1 MSRNRKK
8 KKGKKVKSI
17 LIKSVLNVFT
27 ENPKRELSYK
37 NISEILKARDPGS
50 RRLIIDILH
59 QLEENGT
66 LKSTQRNKYILSG
79 DRKESTVI
87 GKIDITSKGSA
98 FVIID
103 DSDDVQDI
111 FISSRDV
118 GKAFNR
124 DIVKVRV
131 KKFSSGK
138 RPEGEIIE
146 IIERHKT
153 SFVGTLQLNNKFG
166 FVVVDDRKMNI
177 DFFIPKSDLNGA
189 KDGEK
194 VLIEFTNWPDH
205 KDSPFAKITDVLGM
219 PGDNNTEMH
228 AILAQY
234 GLPNKFPDEVESYA
248 QSLDAGINKEEVAKR
263 RDMRKTATFT
273 IDPEDAKDF
282 DDALSFQV
290 LENGNIEVGVHI
302 ADVAHYVQPNTILDK
317 EAYLRATS
325 VYLVDRV
332 VPMLPE
338 VLSNGI
344 CSLRPNEEKLTFSVV
359 FELNEKA
366 EVKDVWYGKTVTYS
380 DRRFTYEEAQERIEG
395 LDADYSEEINT
406 LDSLA
411 KILRKKRLKSGALE
425 ISSEE
430 VKFKLAEDGTPL
442 GVYQKISKDA
452 HKLIEEFMLLA
463 NKYVAR
469 FAGIP
474 KGKDHIRPYIYRVH
488 DSPDEEKLSR
498 FVDFVRKFGYD
509 FNHVT
514 PENATEKI
522 NKLLNDIKNNDE
534 YSIIQTMAIRS
545 MSKATYST
553 DNVGHYGLA
562 FEHYSHFTSPIRR
575 YPDLIAHRILFD
587 YLNNTFKVDEE
598 DLEHQCKHCSN
609 QEKQASDAERDSI
622 KYKQVE
628 YLKDKV
634 GENFTGV
641 ISGLTDWGIYVELT
655 DSKCEGLVRMKSML
669 DDSYFFDPDRYEV
682 VGRRYKKVYNLGDE
696 VEIKITNA
704 DLVNKTLDFEM
715 ARYK

>member
-1 MSRNRKK
+1 M
-8 KKGKKVKSI
+8 
-17 LIKSVLNVFT
+17 
-27 ENPKRELSYK
+27 
-37 NISEILKARDPGS
+37 
-50 RRLIIDILH
+50 
-59 QLEENGT
+59 
-66 LKSTQRNKYILSG
+66 
-79 DRKESTVI
+79 
-87 GKIDITSKGSA
+87 
-98 FVIID
+98 
-103 DSDDVQDI
+103 
-111 FISSRDV
+111 
-118 GKAFNR
+118 
-124 DIVKVRV
+124 
-131 KKFSSGK
+131 
-138 RPEGEIIE
+138 
-146 IIERHKT
+146 
-153 SFVGTLQLNNKFG
+153 
-166 FVVVDDRKMNI
+166 VDDRKMNI
-177 DFFIPKSDLNGA
+177 DFFIPKSDTNGA

-194 VLIEFTNWPDH
+194 VLIEFTNWPNH
-205 KDSPFAKITDVLGM
+205 KDSPFAKIVDVLGM

-234 GLPNKFPDEVESYA
+234 GLPNEFPEEVESYA
-248 QSLDAGINKEEVAKR
+248 QSLDSGITPEEIKLR
-263 RDMRKTATFT
+263 RDMRKTTTFT
-273 IDPEDAKDF
+273 IDPDDAKDF
-282 DDALSFQV
+282 DDALSIET

-359 FELNEKA
+359 FELNDKA
-366 EVKDVWYGKTVTYS
+366 EVIDTWYGKTVTYS

-395 LDADYSEEINT
+395 LDADYTTEINT
-406 LDSLA
+406 LDILA
-411 KILRKKRLKSGALE
+411 KILRKKRLKNGALE
-425 ISSEE
+425 ITSEE

-469 FAGIP
+469 YVCKP
-474 KGKDHIRPYIYRVH
+474 KDKDPIRPYIYRIH
-488 DSPDEEKLSR
+488 DSPNEEKLSKLVE
-498 FVDFVRKFGYD
+498 FVQKFGYK
-509 FNHVT
+509 FNNIN
-514 PENATEKI
+514 PDNATEKI
-522 NKLLNDIKNNDE
+522 NKLLNEIKDKDE
-534 YSIIQTMAIRS
+534 YGIIQTMAIRS

-553 DNVGHYGLA
+553 DNIGHYGLA

-575 YPDLIAHRILFD
+575 YPDLIAHRVLFD
-587 YLNNTFKVDEE
+587 YLNNKFKVDEE
-598 DLEHQCKHCSN
+598 GLEHQCKHCSN

-655 DSKCEGLVRMKSML
+655 DSKCEGLVKIKSIL
-669 DDSYFFDPDRYEV
+669 DDSYHFDPDKFEV